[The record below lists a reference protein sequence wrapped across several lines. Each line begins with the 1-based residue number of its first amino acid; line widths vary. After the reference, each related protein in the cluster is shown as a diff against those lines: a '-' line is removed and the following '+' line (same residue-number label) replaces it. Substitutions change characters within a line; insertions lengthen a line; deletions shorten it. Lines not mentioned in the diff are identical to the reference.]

1 MVHQF
6 KSAEEIRK
14 EFRNQLDSGLLLQ
27 LPGAINALSALLIEK
42 KQFDGIYLSG
52 GVISNSL
59 GLADVGLTTLTEV
72 CTYARSISSV
82 TNLPIIIDGDT
93 GFGKTMNV
101 VRTVQEMEFAGLSG
115 CHFEDQVSPKR
126 CGHLDNKELVTA
138 GIMAQ
143 KIRAA
148 VLARKDENFL
158 VIARTDSRA
167 KEGLQKSID
176 RAKAYQDA
184 GADVIFPE
192 ALKDITEFET
202 FRKALDIPLLANM
215 TEFGKSKILDKD
227 TLSILGYNLVIYPVT
242 LQRLAMSAMEKGLD
256 EILKNGSQQGVVKH
270 MQTRQELYDLLRYE
284 DYNRFD
290 QDIFNFKLKNNEKH

>member
-14 EFRNQLDSGLLLQ
+14 EFRNQLASGLLLQ

-202 FRKALDIPLLANM
+202 FRKSLDIPLLANM

-227 TLSILGYNLVIYPVT
+227 TLSNLGYNLVIYPVT
-242 LQRLAMSAMEKGLD
+242 LQRLAMSAMEKGL
-256 EILKNGSQQGVVKH
+256 EKKKKNGSQQGLVKY
-270 MQTRQELYDLLRYE
+270 MQTRQELYDLLKYE